1 MKYDHIDLCSGI
13 GGFALAMQNVG
24 LSEPILF
31 CEIEPFCQ
39 KVLSKHWPNVPIA
52 TDLKE
57 IAHDPEKFIPRY
69 NGRPRILTSG
79 FPCQPYSVAG
89 LQDPDDERIL
99 WPFISKIVAQVRP
112 HYFIFENVPGLIPLA
127 FDNISND
134 LVSQGFATTTLLF
147 PTGASVGSPHKRER
161 IFIIGKDMANPH
173 DTGDRT
179 PQHGVDQNR
188 KTHDQ
193 GRQEQSQS
201 QLGRQSKDVAHTESV
216 RHGRWDSEERRASQR
231 KLQSEERQGGEMGS
245 EAQRRSEP
253 RRENVAYPNSEPSRG
268 REVSGQADDQRRRT
282 SEAGRE
288 SIQSRDRSARTS
300 NIEQSREN
308 VAYPHVEGLEGREET
323 RDTGESRSSSEQ
335 LSARRNHS
343 PDVSNTDSQRG
354 CSRSSGNEDAK
365 DVGQSPRREGS
376 GRGDTQLRMGQ
387 RTFNGISKELVRSLK
402 PWPDEPTDIPRVAVG
417 QKQRKDKLKA
427 LGNAVVVQAIERIA
441 LAIKAGF

>member
-1 MKYDHIDLCSGI
+1 VKYDHIDLCSGI

-127 FDNISND
+127 FDQISND

-216 RHGRWDSEERRASQR
+216 RHGRWDSEERRALQR

-245 EAQRRSEP
+245 ETQRRSEP
-253 RRENVAYPNSEPSRG
+253 RRE
-268 REVSGQADDQRRRT
+268 D
-282 SEAGRE
+282 
-288 SIQSRDRSARTS
+288 
-300 NIEQSREN
+300 

>member
-127 FDNISND
+127 FDQISND

-216 RHGRWDSEERRASQR
+216 RHGRWDSEERRALQR

-245 EAQRRSEP
+245 ETQRRSEP
-253 RRENVAYPNSEPSRG
+253 RRE
-268 REVSGQADDQRRRT
+268 D
-282 SEAGRE
+282 
-288 SIQSRDRSARTS
+288 
-300 NIEQSREN
+300 

>member
-127 FDNISND
+127 FDQISND

-179 PQHGVDQNR
+179 FKHGVDQNR

-216 RHGRWDSEERRASQR
+216 RHGGWDREERRASQR

-253 RRENVAYPNSEPSRG
+253 RRE
-268 REVSGQADDQRRRT
+268 D
-282 SEAGRE
+282 
-288 SIQSRDRSARTS
+288 
-300 NIEQSREN
+300 

-387 RTFNGISKELVRSLK
+387 RTFNGVSKELVRSLK

>member
-127 FDNISND
+127 FDQISND

-179 PQHGVDQNR
+179 FKHGVDQNR

-216 RHGRWDSEERRASQR
+216 RHGRWDSEERRALQR

-253 RRENVAYPNSEPSRG
+253 RRE
-268 REVSGQADDQRRRT
+268 D
-282 SEAGRE
+282 
-288 SIQSRDRSARTS
+288 
-300 NIEQSREN
+300 

-387 RTFNGISKELVRSLK
+387 RTFNGVSKELVRSLK

>member
-127 FDNISND
+127 FDQISND

-216 RHGRWDSEERRASQR
+216 RHGRWDSEERRALQR
-231 KLQSEERQGGEMGS
+231 KLQSEERQRGEMGS

-253 RRENVAYPNSEPSRG
+253 RRE
-268 REVSGQADDQRRRT
+268 D
-282 SEAGRE
+282 
-288 SIQSRDRSARTS
+288 
-300 NIEQSREN
+300 